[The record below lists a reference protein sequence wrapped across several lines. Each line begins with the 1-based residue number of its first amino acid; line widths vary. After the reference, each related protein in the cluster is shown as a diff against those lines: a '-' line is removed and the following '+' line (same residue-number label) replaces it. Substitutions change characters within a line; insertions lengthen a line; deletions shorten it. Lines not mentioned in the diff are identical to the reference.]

1 MSEDTAIEIP
11 PTYATN
17 GIAIDNLS
25 RFWPKGQTV
34 PALITDIA
42 TLIAPWPW
50 GIISHVYITASRP
63 NDYFIEN
70 GADLWNQFGMFM
82 GFANG
87 TEYAMWYYDGCPA
100 GAEPI
105 VSFGDEGELRILAPN
120 LKAFFQQWAAGEG
133 VGWLD
138 PFDYDATPELLAE
151 RQSYGAKLLAI
162 VDAAP
167 TPPPA
172 PTPPDITQFIEDFD
186 KAARAKNDADP
197 TLRAIAT
204 LLASHFPTDENNS
217 RGVSF
222 GLKAAGDTIEVET
235 TLMEPDYTEYAPLPE
250 REALIPLIRQARL
263 ERAAAQN
270 DGRGLWVSG
279 NLYLQ
284 FGGHAFISGDWA

>member
-1 MSEDTAIEIP
+1 MTEAALTEDIA
-11 PTYATN
+11 TYATN
-17 GIAIDNLS
+17 GIAIDNLL
-25 RFWPKGQTV
+25 RFWPKGQTI

-42 TLIAPWPW
+42 ALIAPWPW
-50 GIISHVYITASRP
+50 GIVSHVYITGNRP
-63 NDYFIEN
+63 NDYLIEN

-87 TEYAMWYYDGCPA
+87 TEYAVWYYDGCLA
-100 GAEPI
+100 GAEPV
-105 VSFGDEGELRILAPN
+105 VSFGDEGEFRILAPN
-120 LKAFFQQWAAGEG
+120 LKAFFQQWASGAGIG
-133 VGWLD
+133 MLD
-138 PFDYDATPELLAE
+138 HFEYDATPELLAE
-151 RQSYGAKLLAI
+151 RQSCGAKLMAI

-167 TPPPA
+167 NPPAA
-172 PTPPDITQFIEDFD
+172 PTPPDIAQFIEDFGN
-186 KAARAKNDADP
+186 AARAKNAADP

-204 LLASHFPTDENNS
+204 LLAAHFPPNDDNP

-222 GLKAAGDTIEVET
+222 KLKAVGDTIEVET

-250 REALIPLIRQARL
+250 RSALIPLIQQARQ

-284 FGGHAFISGDWA
+284 SGGHAFISGDWE

>member
-1 MSEDTAIEIP
+1 MPEDATIEIP
-11 PTYATN
+11 PTYATH
-17 GIAIDNLS
+17 GIAIDNLP
-25 RFWPKGQTV
+25 RFWPKGQTI

-42 TLIAPWPW
+42 ALIAPWPW
-50 GIISHVYITASRP
+50 GIVSHVYIIASRP
-63 NDYFIEN
+63 NDYLIEN

-87 TEYAMWYYDGCPA
+87 TEYAVWYYDGCPP

-105 VSFGDEGELRILAPN
+105 VSFGDEGEFRVLAPN

-151 RQSYGAKLLAI
+151 RQSYGAKLMAI

-167 TPPPA
+167 NPPA
-172 PTPPDITQFIEDFD
+172 APPPPDITQFIEDFGNR
-186 KAARAKNDADP
+186 ARAKNAADP

-204 LLASHFPTDENNS
+204 LLASHFPSDESNS

-222 GLKAAGDTIEVET
+222 RLKAVGDTITVET

-250 REALIPLIRQARL
+250 RSALIPLIQQARL

-284 FGGHAFISGDWA
+284 SGGHAFISGDWE